1 MSDIPAT
8 PANMALILTEIR
20 EVRREM
26 RENRSQLEDRIAA
39 LERRVWILSVGTGL
53 GGTGIGAAMSQ
64 LLGG

>member
-53 GGTGIGAAMSQ
+53 GGTGIGAAAIQ